1 MSRNGQQKK
10 CFDRKGIC
18 HLDFEKQPEK
28 PPKVKSGR
36 SSTIKAEK
44 ACQFKQRLR
53 ILLELP
59 VADQQQKEILKN
71 AGLPA
76 RYQDHLQL
84 IAWNLYQKALSGD
97 MAAIREL
104 RGILEEG
111 GPAEGRGRKQLA
123 NPSKTTPVVII
134 DDVR

>member
-76 RYQDHLQL
+76 QYQDHLQL
-84 IAWNLYQKALSGD
+84 VAWNLYQKALSGD
-97 MAAIREL
+97 MAAIRGAA
-104 RGILEEG
+104 RH
-111 GPAEGRGRKQLA
+111 PRRGRAGGRKGPKAAGQSIQNGA
-123 NPSKTTPVVII
+123 GGYH
-134 DDVR
+134 

>member
-1 MSRNGQQKK
+1 MKRCKNCYYRRELFGFPDFPACHFAIEEGQLRN
-10 CFDRKGIC
+10 C
-18 HLDFEKQPEK
+18 EPECCTHFR
-28 PPKVKSGR
+28 PKRRRGPKSA
-36 SSTIKAEK
+36 AE
-44 ACQFKQRLR
+44 R
-53 ILLELP
+53 
-59 VADQQQKEILKN
+59 ADQQQKEILKN

-76 RYQDHLQL
+76 QYQDHLQL
-84 IAWNLYQKALSGD
+84 VAWNLYQKALSGD

-123 NPSKTTPVVII
+123 NPSKTAPVVII